1 MSLKKK
7 KRPNLGLQLLL
18 IFKLLMPPHFQ
29 TPIIHIQL
37 RVLNKSYI
45 IDMVALFDEF
55 KSAKNKEKRKSY
67 HATFDQKEKD
77 RAKRKWKEK
86 MHELKKHILFF
97 LFH

>member
-1 MSLKKK
+1 
-7 KRPNLGLQLLL
+7 
-18 IFKLLMPPHFQ
+18 
-29 TPIIHIQL
+29 
-37 RVLNKSYI
+37 
-45 IDMVALFDEF
+45 MVALFDEF

-67 HATFDQKEKD
+67 HATLHQKEKD

>member
-1 MSLKKK
+1 
-7 KRPNLGLQLLL
+7 
-18 IFKLLMPPHFQ
+18 
-29 TPIIHIQL
+29 
-37 RVLNKSYI
+37 
-45 IDMVALFDEF
+45 MVASFDEF
-55 KSAKNKEKRKSY
+55 KFAKNKEKRKSY